1 MKTITSECV
10 SYGHPDKLADQI
22 SDAILDEL
30 REYDPLVKAG
40 IEVMIKDNIVVLGGE
55 ISVRADVVI
64 NYDEIIKR
72 VIANAGYTSANGLS
86 PDNIKVINLLGKQ
99 SIEINKAVTQY
110 ATGAGDQGIMFGY
123 ATNETPT
130 YMPLDVYIARMAL
143 DATLKIAGLGPDAKS
158 QVTITE
164 QLDGTKSID
173 NILVSVM
180 HTPSMSVYEVRNKVN
195 IAVREMLQSI
205 NRTDDRIIININ
217 PAGSW
222 NIGGPISDC
231 GLTGRKIVVD
241 QYGANC
247 EVGGGA
253 YSGKDF
259 SKPDRSASYYARYM
273 AKNIVAAGIVN
284 ECKVQ
289 LSYVIGEANPSSV
302 YISGK
307 INGAHVVLSDEQ
319 VSKILSTFPLTMDDI
334 IGKLDRCG
342 TRLYDTAFYGHFGI
356 TKRLNYTYP
365 WEMLDKV
372 DELNSA
378 FNK

>member
-1 MKTITSECV
+1 
-10 SYGHPDKLADQI
+10 
-22 SDAILDEL
+22 
-30 REYDPLVKAG
+30 
-40 IEVMIKDNIVVLGGE
+40 
-55 ISVRADVVI
+55 
-64 NYDEIIKR
+64 
-72 VIANAGYTSANGLS
+72 
-86 PDNIKVINLLGKQ
+86 
-99 SIEINKAVTQY
+99 
-110 ATGAGDQGIMFGY
+110 
-123 ATNETPT
+123 
-130 YMPLDVYIARMAL
+130 MPLDVYIARMAL